1 MSLLDADQRER
12 LGVGLDLAGRILG
25 ELLPG
30 VAGPV
35 ARGLL
40 GAVRE
45 VLRSGREPEEI
56 VAQLRRLTSQGAAR
70 LDLDAEAA
78 QVAEELKRGL
88 A

>member
-1 MSLLDADQRER
+1 MGLLDTDQRER
-12 LGVGLDLAGRILG
+12 LGVGIDLAGRLLG

-30 VAGPV
+30 LSGPV

-56 VAQLRRLTSQGAAR
+56 VAYLQRLTTRGAAR
-70 LDLDAEAA
+70 LDVDDEAKA
-78 QVAEELKRGL
+78 VAEELRRGL
-88 A
+88 P